1 MEESSAPHK
10 HPFYETPFG
19 VVIFAFVGVL
29 LLIAAYLGFQVFYQ
43 FKKVGVAELANQY
56 QSRFTAGQF
65 RPPEKPR
72 EALALSASDD
82 PSFGPASAPV
92 RIIEFADFVC
102 PFSRDFSYGLREL
115 MAKYPD
121 RFNIIIRDFP
131 LGEIHPRGFA
141 ASEAAACAG
150 EQEKFWQMHDK
161 LFQNQERLSDLDMK
175 LYALQ
180 IGLDMARFNAC
191 VDGRRY
197 REEIEIDIA
206 DGKAAG
212 VVGTPTFFINGV
224 KVEGAI
230 PKEVL
235 EKIILS
241 AK

>member
-1 MEESSAPHK
+1 MEESSVRHK
-10 HPFYETPFG
+10 HAFYETPVG
-19 VVIFAFVGVL
+19 VVVFAFAAVA
-29 LLIAAYLGFQVFYQ
+29 LLILLYLGFHIFYQ
-43 FKKVGVAELANQY
+43 FKKVGISELASQY
-56 QSRFTAGQF
+56 QSRFTPGRF

-72 EALALSASDD
+72 EALALSVSDD
-82 PSFGPASAPV
+82 PSFGPKNASV
-92 RIIEFADFVC
+92 QIIEFVDFAC

-121 RFNIIIRDFP
+121 RFNFIIRDFP
-131 LGEIHPRGFA
+131 LGEIHPRGFV
-141 ASEAAACAG
+141 ASEAAACAD
-150 EQEKFWQMHDK
+150 EQGKFWQMHDK
-161 LFQNQERLSDLDMK
+161 LFQNQERLSDLDLK

-180 IGLDMARFNAC
+180 AGLDMAQFNTC
-191 VDGRRY
+191 FDGRRY

-230 PKEVL
+230 PKDVL